1 MASVI
6 AYNGKVVVN
15 QNPASLLLEVG
26 AFKAFEGDIEEL
38 NNLPQAKRKAGML
51 ASINNGETFYVL
63 KPQPWIYTDS
73 DWEEVTI
80 TRKST
85 QIKFADRETLAGTVD
100 GVNLTFNMQFTPI
113 LGSEHIFLNGML
125 QESGLDYDYICTEK
139 QITFNE
145 APPTNSLIRCSYKYC

>member
-15 QNPASLLLEVG
+15 QNPANLLLEAG
-26 AFKAFEGDIEEL
+26 AFRAFEGTIEEL
-38 NNLPQAKRKAGML
+38 NNLPQDKRKSGML
-51 ASINNGETFYVL
+51 ASILDSGIFYVL
-63 KPQPWIYTDS
+63 KSQPWSYTDS

-80 TRKST
+80 TRKSIE
-85 QIKFADRETLAGTVD
+85 IKFADRETLAGTVN
-100 GVNLTFNMQFTPI
+100 GVNAIFDMQFTPI

-145 APPTNSLIRCSYKYC
+145 APPINSSIRCSYRYC